1 MLRRTTLRLGSRLYS
16 LDTPLVMGIINVT
29 PDSFYA
35 GSRVGGEEALHARI
49 QQLIA
54 EGASIADVGAYSSR
68 PGAAEVSP
76 EEERQRLE
84 LVLSILRRDYP
95 ELPVSLDTS
104 RADIARWAVEE
115 HGVACIN
122 DISGGAL
129 DPAMYRTVAELQV
142 AYILM
147 HMRGTPQDMMQ
158 QTDYA
163 DVTLEVLDY
172 FIQRVGELT
181 ALGLHDLILDPG
193 FGFSKTLEQN
203 FELLERLGELHRLLP
218 QPLLVGVSRK
228 SMIYRSLG
236 IAPEEALNGTTV
248 LHTLALERGASIL
261 RVHDVAAA
269 VEAVRLWQQLQPY
282 KRADEALHYYERRD
296 SLTPLGEAKPR

>member
-35 GSRVGGEEALHARI
+35 GSRVGGEEALHVRI

-84 LVLSILRRDYP
+84 LVLSILRCDYP
-95 ELPVSLDTS
+95 ELPVSLDTF

-115 HGVACIN
+115 QGVACIN

-129 DPAMYRTVAELQV
+129 DPEMYRTVAELQV

-236 IAPEEALNGTTV
+236 ISPEEALNGTTV
-248 LHTLALERGASIL
+248 LNTLALERGASIL

-296 SLTPLGEAKPR
+296 SLTPHGEAEPR

>member
-76 EEERQRLE
+76 EEERQRLK

-95 ELPVSLDTS
+95 ELPVSLDTF

-129 DPAMYRTVAELQV
+129 DPEMYRTVSELQV

-158 QTDYA
+158 QTGYA

-218 QPLLVGVSRK
+218 QPLLVGISRK

-248 LHTLALERGASIL
+248 LNTLALERGASIL

-296 SLTPLGEAKPR
+296 SAMPHGDAEPR

>member
-35 GSRVGGEEALHARI
+35 GSRFGGEEALHARI

-68 PGAAEVSP
+68 SGAAEVSP

-95 ELPVSLDTS
+95 ELPVSLDTF

-129 DPAMYRTVAELQV
+129 DPAMYRTVTELQV

-163 DVTLEVLDY
+163 DVTLKVLDY

-203 FELLERLGELHRLLP
+203 FELLERLRELHRLLP

-248 LHTLALERGASIL
+248 LNTLALERGASIL

-269 VEAVRLWQQLQPY
+269 VEAVCLWQQLQPY
-282 KRADEALHYYERRD
+282 KRADGALHYYERRD
-296 SLTPLGEAKPR
+296 PAIPHGAAEPR

>member
-1 MLRRTTLRLGSRLYS
+1 
-16 LDTPLVMGIINVT
+16 
-29 PDSFYA
+29 
-35 GSRVGGEEALHARI
+35 
-49 QQLIA
+49 
-54 EGASIADVGAYSSR
+54 
-68 PGAAEVSP
+68 
-76 EEERQRLE
+76 
-84 LVLSILRRDYP
+84 
-95 ELPVSLDTS
+95 
-104 RADIARWAVEE
+104 
-115 HGVACIN
+115 
-122 DISGGAL
+122 
-129 DPAMYRTVAELQV
+129 MYRTVAELQV

-236 IAPEEALNGTTV
+236 IAPEEAFNGTTV
-248 LHTLALERGASIL
+248 LNTLALERGASIL

-296 SLTPLGEAKPR
+296 SLPPHGDAEPR

>member
-35 GSRVGGEEALHARI
+35 GSRVGGEEALHVRI

-95 ELPVSLDTS
+95 ELPVSLDTF

-115 HGVACIN
+115 QGVACIN

-129 DPAMYRTVAELQV
+129 DPEMYRTVAELQV

-218 QPLLVGVSRK
+218 QPLS
-228 SMIYRSLG
+228 
-236 IAPEEALNGTTV
+236 
-248 LHTLALERGASIL
+248 
-261 RVHDVAAA
+261 
-269 VEAVRLWQQLQPY
+269 
-282 KRADEALHYYERRD
+282 
-296 SLTPLGEAKPR
+296 